1 MRINKFVAAASGVSR
16 RRADLLISSGRV
28 TVNGA
33 TSSIGQDITDA
44 DTVRLDGQTLR
55 YQPPHQVVLLNKPV
69 GYVSS
74 RSGQGSQTIYDLLPP
89 ALHRLKPV
97 GRLDKDSSGLLLL
110 TDDGQLT
117 YELTH
122 PKFQKQKIYQVTL
135 DQDLAPLHQQMIND
149 IGLQLDDGL
158 SRLGLSR
165 LSDTNRTDWQVTM
178 NEGRNRQIRRTFA
191 SLGYEVIKLN
201 RSQFGA
207 YTIDDIPSG
216 KYRLAQTE

>member
-16 RRADLLISSGRV
+16 RRADLLVSSGRV
-28 TVNGA
+28 TVNGF
-33 TSSIGQDITDA
+33 TSAIGQDVTEA
-44 DTVRLDGQTLR
+44 DEVRLDGQTLHYR
-55 YQPPHQVVLLNKPV
+55 LEHSIVLLNKPV

-89 ALHRLKPV
+89 ELHQLKPV

-122 PKFQKQKIYQVTL
+122 PKFQKQKVYQVTL
-135 DQDLAPLHQQMIND
+135 DHDLEPLHQQMIND

-158 SRLGLSR
+158 SRLQLAR
-165 LSDTNRTDWQVTM
+165 LSETNRTDWQVTM
-178 NEGRNRQIRRTFA
+178 SEGRNRQIRRTFA
-191 SLGYEVIKLN
+191 SLDYEVVKLH
-201 RSQFGA
+201 RSQFGT

-216 KYRLAQTE
+216 KYRLA